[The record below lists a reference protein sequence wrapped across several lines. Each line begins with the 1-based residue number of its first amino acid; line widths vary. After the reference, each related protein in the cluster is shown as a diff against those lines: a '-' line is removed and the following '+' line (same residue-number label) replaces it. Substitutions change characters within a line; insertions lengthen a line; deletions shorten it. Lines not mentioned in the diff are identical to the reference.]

1 MKAFL
6 FYAFAGCAT
15 VAHAQRPQAAPA
27 ADSVRVALHFG
38 SDNAELHQLMARVL
52 RVEKWHIEASNPRL
66 VGKHFHLTY
75 QEYRNGVAEP
85 EKELVGDRQRLLTF
99 DASGRFSFD
108 VFAHQNSEGQLETQF
123 LFAKG
128 GTTKTFAAQPGKGTL
143 YSLRPDIWP
152 YRTRRAAAPAPDQQP
167 TQERS
172 FAVGQKV
179 PFLVYTLPYEE
190 DGWLLYCKL
199 AQSKTPVSSWYSA
212 YHIPHFVVYNLIVE

>member
-1 MKAFL
+1 MKASL
-6 FYAFAGCAT
+6 FCLLASWAT
-15 VAHAQRPQAAPA
+15 ATYAQRPQAAPA
-27 ADSVRVALHFG
+27 ADSVRVALHLG

-52 RVEKWHIEASNPRL
+52 HIEKWHIEASNPQL

-85 EKELVGDRQRLLTF
+85 EKELVGDMKRLLAF

-108 VFAHQNSEGQLETQF
+108 VFAHQNTEGQLEIQF

-128 GTTKTFAAQPGKGTL
+128 ANIKTFEPQPGKGTS
-143 YSLRPDIWP
+143 YGLRPDIWP
-152 YRTRRAAAPAPDQQP
+152 YYTHRPAALAPDQQP

-199 AQSKTPVSSWYSA
+199 AQSKTPVSNWYSA
-212 YHIPHFVVYNLIVE
+212 YHIPHFIVYNLIVE